1 MPAHHLTEDLL
12 DPKDTSRGICRTYQ
26 IQRIWNSH
34 ELASNAHLVHSP
46 WYSEK
51 DPFDQTY

>member
-1 MPAHHLTEDLL
+1 MKQKIFWIQKILPEEF
-12 DPKDTSRGICRTYQ
+12 KDTYQ

-34 ELASNAHLVHSP
+34 ILASNARLVHCP